1 MRFLASWLDRH
12 VGSFKVRLAAYFL
25 LLSLLPLVGAV
36 WAFSAVASRGETGRA
51 DARLNSALRVA
62 VSDFSSR
69 VDQAAQTA
77 ASLARATGF
86 QQALAPENKQALSRL
101 YREVPNAS
109 FAVGG
114 QVVAGTPPSPL
125 AVRRYADVVDANGR
139 PLGRVAVGVP
149 LNAELVAQLRARPGF
164 SPEDELALVNEGRV
178 VVGPGEL
185 ADIRLPFESAAD
197 VTLGGERYRAL
208 STRLAYGGP
217 DAVLTVLT
225 PKATIEA
232 QAAGLQRRML
242 LVAAAALCFA
252 AALAYVIGRTIVRSL
267 KELADAAGAV
277 ARGNFSSRVPVRGR
291 DEFSNLGRA
300 FNDMAEHLES
310 RLEELAW
317 ERGRTRDAIA
327 RFGEAL
333 AATTNPYFLGPF
345 IVESMVE
352 ATGAAGGRLVV
363 DGEEVAR
370 SGNPDAGAEPL
381 AIPLESEDGEAG
393 LILLTPEGSD
403 FSDEAREL
411 AHWLAAQARTALEH
425 ASLYQRLELE
435 AATDGLTELP
445 NRRQFEERLSEELAR
460 VERFGGHLAL
470 VFADLDDF
478 KGVNDRHGHLAGDD
492 VLRVFAEVLRETV
505 RDIDTAARYGG
516 EEFAVL
522 LPGTDLEGAARLAER
537 LRSTMESRAVQTF
550 PGAVVTVT
558 ASFGVAAFPESPTE
572 SELFAAADG
581 ALYRAK
587 AAGKNRVAVAANGDP
602 RASAT
607 VRSDA

>member
-1 MRFLASWLDRH
+1 MKFLAAWLERH

-51 DARLNSALRVA
+51 DARLNNALRVA
-62 VSDFSSR
+62 ASDFRNR
-69 VDQAAQTA
+69 VDQAAVSA
-77 ASLARATGF
+77 ESLAQAVSF
-86 QQALAPENKQALSRL
+86 QEALGEDNSKLLAQLFRESPNAAFYIGDQKVAGRKPPALS
-101 YREVPNAS
+101 
-109 FAVGG
+109 
-114 QVVAGTPPSPL
+114 
-125 AVRRYADVVDANGR
+125 VRRIARVAHPDGA
-139 PLGRVAVGVP
+139 PLGRVVVWVP
-149 LNAELVAQLRARPGF
+149 LNDELVSQLRDPDIFA
-164 SPEDELALVNEGRV
+164 SEDELALLHSGE
-178 VVGPGEL
+178 VVGGPRG
-185 ADIRLPFESAAD
+185 
-197 VTLGGERYRAL
+197 VTLAGLKLERAGDVEFDDDRYRAL
-208 STRLAYGGP
+208 ATRLTFGTPEATL
-217 DAVLTVLT
+217 AVLT
-225 PKATIEA
+225 PKAAIEA
-232 QAAGLQRRML
+232 EAADLRRRML
-242 LVAAAALCFA
+242 LVAIVALCVA

-267 KELADAAGAV
+267 KELSDAAGAI
-277 ARGNFSSRVPVRGR
+277 AHGNFSSRVPVRGR
-291 DEFSNLGRA
+291 DEFSNLGRS

-352 ATGAAGGRLVV
+352 ATGARGGRLIV

-370 SGNPDAGAEPL
+370 SGNPDGGPEPL
-381 AIPLESEDGEAG
+381 AIPLESEDGETG
-393 LILLTPEGSD
+393 LILLTPDGPD

-435 AATDGLTELP
+435 AVTDGLTELP

-460 VERFGGHLAL
+460 VERFGGTLAL
-470 VFADLDDF
+470 VLADLDDF

-492 VLRVFAEVLRETV
+492 VLRAFADVLRDTV

-516 EEFAVL
+516 EEFALL
-522 LPGTDLEGAARLAER
+522 LPGADEEGAARLAER
-537 LRSTMESRAVQTF
+537 VRATMAERPIETF
-550 PGAVVTVT
+550 PGALVTVT
-558 ASFGVAAFPESPTE
+558 ASFGVAAFPASPTE
-572 SELFAAADG
+572 GELFAAADG

-587 AAGKNRVAVAANGDP
+587 RAGKNRVAVAERGDTRMP
-602 RASAT
+602 ST
-607 VRSDA
+607 VRRDA